1 MAAQNTKY
9 EIPGASSS
17 FVLIRVNSWLI
28 CFDSRH
34 SRSFA
39 ADLPFSYNFPVK
51 VTANPEAV
59 KAFAALV
66 HPEIE
71 DDQIDLLRA
80 ALAMARVEYPEL
92 DSEPYVR
99 QVEQLARRVSA
110 AIPERGDPA
119 QSIAALNRVLFD
131 EEMFRGNTVDYYNPR
146 NSFISD
152 VLDRRLGIPITLA
165 LLYMEVG
172 RRAGFPLLGVGFPGH
187 FLMKHY
193 EVSGKVL
200 LIDAFERG
208 QVVTEADCQS
218 RLDAVYSGQLTL
230 QPEFLMAVTRRQMLT
245 RILNNLR
252 STYVSRRNFRKAVE
266 IVDLVLVIYPRS
278 PEDVKQRALLR
289 HNLQD
294 YRGAL
299 ADFDDYV
306 NMLPEASDVEEIRQA
321 ALALR
326 RTLAS
331 MN

>member
-1 MAAQNTKY
+1 
-9 EIPGASSS
+9 
-17 FVLIRVNSWLI
+17 
-28 CFDSRH
+28 
-34 SRSFA
+34 
-39 ADLPFSYNFPVK
+39 VK

-59 KAFAALV
+59 KAFAAEV
-66 HPEIE
+66 RPELE
-71 DDQIDLLRA
+71 DDQLDLLRA
-80 ALAMARVEYPEL
+80 ALAMARVEYPLL
-92 DSEPYVR
+92 DAEVYVR
-99 QVEQLARRVSA
+99 KVEQLARRVSA
-110 AIPERGDPA
+110 LVREPGDPQ
-119 QSIAALNRVLFD
+119 QSIAAVNRVLFD

-146 NSFISD
+146 NSFLND

-165 LLYMEVG
+165 LVYMEVG

-187 FLMKHY
+187 FLLKHY
-193 EVSGKVL
+193 EVSGKAL

-208 QVVTEADCQS
+208 KIVTEADCQQ
-218 RLDAVYSGQLTL
+218 RLDTQYSGQLNL

-252 STYVSRRNFRKAVE
+252 TVYLSQRNFRKAVQ

-299 ADFDDYV
+299 ADFEDYV
-306 NMLPEASDVEEIRQA
+306 NMLPDASDAEEIRQA
-321 ALALR
+321 ARALR

>member
-1 MAAQNTKY
+1 M
-9 EIPGASSS
+9 
-17 FVLIRVNSWLI
+17 
-28 CFDSRH
+28 
-34 SRSFA
+34 
-39 ADLPFSYNFPVK
+39 K

-59 KAFAALV
+59 KAFAAQV
-66 HPEIE
+66 SVEIE
-71 DDQIDLLRA
+71 DDQLDLLRA
-80 ALAMARVEYPEL
+80 ALAMARVEYPLL
-92 DSEPYVR
+92 DIEAYVR

-110 AIPERGDPA
+110 LVRETGDPQ
-119 QSIAALNRVLFD
+119 QSIAAVNQVLFD

-146 NSFISD
+146 NSFLND

-165 LLYMEVG
+165 LVYMEVG

-187 FLMKHY
+187 FLLKHY
-193 EVSGKVL
+193 EISGKAV

-208 QVVTEADCQS
+208 KIVTEADCQR
-218 RLDAVYSGQLTL
+218 RLDTQYSGQLTL

-252 STYVSRRNFRKAVE
+252 TVYVSQRNFRKAVE

-299 ADFDDYV
+299 ADFEDYV
-306 NMLPEASDVEEIRQA
+306 NMLPDASDAEEIRQA
-321 ALALR
+321 ARALR